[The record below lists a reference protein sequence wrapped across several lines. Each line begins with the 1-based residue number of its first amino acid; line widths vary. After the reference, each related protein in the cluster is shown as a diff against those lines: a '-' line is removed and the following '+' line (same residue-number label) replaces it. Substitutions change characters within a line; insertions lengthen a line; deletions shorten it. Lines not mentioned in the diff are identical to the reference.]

1 MKPKSIASINQLPEK
16 EKAAIYTSF
25 IPNELLQKFD
35 IQSDFTDAEGRS
47 LLTLR
52 FNEGST
58 DVVLD
63 LRHEFGA
70 QDPLLY
76 THLTDTMN
84 GQIHVLLYIVNDP
97 NSPRFGVDKMPDGTK
112 TEFGVFRRNLA
123 EEEKALNAGL
133 APGQVRQGLRLLK
146 HAIPAFDDF
155 MQGLGHDVYFI
166 DQLSYHNAIVFERY
180 GFSYQKGRRLMIRI
194 NDGFIPESDLYLK
207 LDNSTPFRKP
217 AFHRS
222 ILGRSWAIHDCI
234 LGEHYSDVIMY
245 KKIGRNA
252 GLNTFPNSEWR

>member
-16 EKAAIYTSF
+16 EKEAIYSRF
-25 IPNELLQKFD
+25 IPNELLQKFE
-35 IQSDFTDAEGRS
+35 INSDFTDAEGRS

-52 FNEGST
+52 AAEGST

-63 LRHEFGA
+63 LRHEFEA

-76 THLTDTMN
+76 THITDTMN

-155 MQGLGHDVYFI
+155 MLGLGHDVYFI
-166 DQLSYHNAIVFERY
+166 DPLSYHNAIVFERY
-180 GFSYQKGRRLMIRI
+180 GFSYQKGRRFMIRI
-194 NDGFIPESDLYLK
+194 HEGFAPGSELFLR

-217 AFHRS
+217 SFHRS

-234 LGEHYSDVIMY
+234 LEEPYSDVIMY

-252 GLNTFPNSEWR
+252 ELNTFPDAEW

>member
-16 EKAAIYTSF
+16 EKEAIYSRF
-25 IPNELLQKFD
+25 IPNELLQKFE
-35 IQSDFTDAEGRS
+35 INSDFTDAEGRS

-52 FNEGST
+52 AAEGST

-63 LRHEFGA
+63 LRHEFEA

-76 THLTDTMN
+76 THITDTMN

-155 MQGLGHDVYFI
+155 MMGLGHDVYFI
-166 DQLSYHNAIVFERY
+166 DPLSYHNAIVFERY
-180 GFSYQKGRRLMIRI
+180 GFSYQKGRRFMIRI
-194 NDGFIPESDLYLK
+194 HEGFAPGSELFLR

-217 AFHRS
+217 SFHQS

-234 LGEHYSDVIMY
+234 LEEPYTDVIMY

-252 GLNTFPNSEWR
+252 KLNTFPDAEW

>member
-1 MKPKSIASINQLPEK
+1 MKPKSIASINQLEAREK
-16 EKAAIYTSF
+16 EAIYTRF
-25 IPNELLQKFD
+25 IPDKLLRQFV
-35 IQSDFTDAEGRS
+35 IQPDFTDAEGRP

-52 FNEGST
+52 SNEGST

-97 NSPRFGVDKMPDGTK
+97 NSPRFGVDKMPDGTP
-112 TEFGVFRRNLA
+112 TEFGVFRRNLI
-123 EEEKALNAGL
+123 EEEKAINAGL

-146 HAIPAFDDF
+146 HAIPTFDEF
-155 MQGLGHDVYFI
+155 VQALGHDVYFI
-166 DQLSYHNAIVFERY
+166 EPLSYHNAIVFERY
-180 GFSYQKGRRLMIRI
+180 GFSYQKGRRLMMRI
-194 NDGFIPESDLYLK
+194 NEGFQPDSDLFLK

-217 AFHRS
+217 SFAQS
-222 ILGRSWAIHDCI
+222 IRGRSWAIHDCI
-234 LGEHYSDVIMY
+234 LEEPYSGVTMY

-252 GLNTFPNSEWR
+252 GLSTFPDGDW

>member
-1 MKPKSIASINQLPEK
+1 VKPKSIASINQLPEK
-16 EKAAIYTSF
+16 EKKAVYTRF
-25 IPNELLQKFD
+25 IPNELLKKFG

-52 FNEGST
+52 FTEGST

-112 TEFGVFRRNLA
+112 TEFGVFRRNLD

-146 HAIPAFDDF
+146 HAIPAFDEF
-155 MQGLGHDVYFI
+155 VQALGQDIYFI
-166 DQLSYHNAIVFERY
+166 DPLSYHNAIVFERY
-180 GFSYQKGRRLMIRI
+180 GFNYQKGRRFMIRI
-194 NDGFIPESDLYLK
+194 NEGFEPESDLFLK
-207 LDNSTPFRKP
+207 LDNSTPFRRP
-217 AFHRS
+217 SFHQS

-234 LGEHYSDVIMY
+234 LGEPFSDVIMY
-245 KKIGRNA
+245 KKIGQNA
-252 GLNTFPNSEWR
+252 GLSTFPNAKW

>member
-16 EKAAIYTSF
+16 EKEAIYSRF
-25 IPNELLQKFD
+25 IPNEILQKFE
-35 IQSDFTDAEGRS
+35 INSDFTDAEGRS

-52 FNEGST
+52 AAEGST

-63 LRHEFGA
+63 LRHEFEA

-76 THLTDTMN
+76 THITDTMN

-155 MQGLGHDVYFI
+155 MLGLGHDVYFI
-166 DQLSYHNAIVFERY
+166 DPLSYHNAIVFERY
-180 GFSYQKGRRLMIRI
+180 GFSYQKGRRFMIRI
-194 NDGFIPESDLYLK
+194 HEGFAPESELFLK

-217 AFHRS
+217 SFHRS

-234 LGEHYSDVIMY
+234 LEEPYSDVIMY

-252 GLNTFPNSEWR
+252 ELNTFPDAEW

>member
-1 MKPKSIASINQLPEK
+1 MKPKSIASINQLATKEK
-16 EKAAIYTSF
+16 EAIYTRF
-25 IPNELLQKFD
+25 IPDKLLQQFV
-35 IQSDFTDAEGRS
+35 IQPDFTDAEGRS

-52 FNEGST
+52 SNKGST

-97 NSPRFGVDKMPDGTK
+97 NSPRYGVDKMPDGTP
-112 TEFGVFRRNLA
+112 TEFGVFRRNLI
-123 EEEKALNAGL
+123 EEEKAISAGL

-146 HAIPAFDDF
+146 HAIPAFDTF
-155 MQGLGHDVYFI
+155 VQALGHDVYFI
-166 DQLSYHNAIVFERY
+166 EPLSYHNAIVFERY
-180 GFSYQKGRRLMIRI
+180 GFSYQKGRRLMMRI
-194 NDGFIPESDLYLK
+194 NEGFQPDSDLFLK
-207 LDNSTPFRKP
+207 LDNSTPFRNP
-217 AFHRS
+217 SFAQS
-222 ILGRSWAIHDCI
+222 IRGRSWAIHDCI
-234 LGEHYSDVIMY
+234 LDEPYSGVTMY

-252 GLNTFPNSEWR
+252 GMSTFPNADW

>member
-16 EKAAIYTSF
+16 EKEAIYSRF
-25 IPNELLQKFD
+25 IPNELLQKFE
-35 IQSDFTDAEGRS
+35 INSDFTDAEGRS

-52 FNEGST
+52 AAEGST

-63 LRHEFGA
+63 LRHEFEA

-76 THLTDTMN
+76 THITDTMN

-155 MQGLGHDVYFI
+155 MLGLGHDVYFI
-166 DQLSYHNAIVFERY
+166 DPLSYHNAIVFERY
-180 GFSYQKGRRLMIRI
+180 GFSYQKGRRFMIRI
-194 NDGFIPESDLYLK
+194 HEGFAPGSELFLK

-217 AFHRS
+217 SFHRS

-234 LGEHYSDVIMY
+234 LEEPYSDVIMY

-252 GLNTFPNSEWR
+252 ELNTFPDAEW